1 LKNGGDDGLPFF
13 ESSNKQRDRT
23 STRKRQLMKGVPLFL
38 LPYDRGTAAER
49 SEQPMKCTN
58 VNGHDYATRTHGD
71 PTANAALNNIMRS
84 SERPAR
90 PQRIRYTTDGRTQV
104 IRYA

>member
-13 ESSNKQRDRT
+13 ESSNKQHGRT
-23 STRKRQLMKGVPLFL
+23 STGKRQLMKSKPLFL
-38 LPYDRGTAAER
+38 LPNDRITAAER
-49 SEQPMKCTN
+49 SEQPMKCTTI
-58 VNGHDYATRTHGD
+58 NGHDYATRAHGD
-71 PTANAALNNIMRS
+71 PTANAALNNIMWS

-90 PQRIRYTTDGRTQV
+90 PTRIRYTTDGRTQV